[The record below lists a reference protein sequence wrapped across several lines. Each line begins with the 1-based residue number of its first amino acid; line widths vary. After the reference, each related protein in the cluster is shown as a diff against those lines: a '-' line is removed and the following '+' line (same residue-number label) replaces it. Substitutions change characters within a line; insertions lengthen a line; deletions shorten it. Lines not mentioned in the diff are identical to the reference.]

1 MQNNLFQDEIRILNF
16 ESCWRAEICQTLISE
31 FSILVNF
38 WTTQSIP
45 LNQLGF
51 PLNHHSSIHQKISPQ
66 YLILNA
72 RYMKWHILCDNEAN
86 LQLTAACANVQQYTN
101 EKTTLL
107 IYLKYQYKKIQSKP
121 NNVRYF
127 FYFNIKKWIEHRI
140 FFYWKGMLEWFD
152 RALRLWIP
160 YPCFLC
166 EHY

>member
-31 FSILVNF
+31 FSILANF

-51 PLNHHSSIHQKISPQ
+51 PLNHHSSIHQKISRQ

-72 RYMKWHILCDNEAN
+72 RYMKWYILGDNEAN

-107 IYLKYQYKKIQSKP
+107 IYLKYQYKKNSIKTKQCAVFVSLQYKKMDRTS
-121 NNVRYF
+121 NIFLFKRYA
-127 FYFNIKKWIEHRI
+127 R
-140 FFYWKGMLEWFD
+140 MV
-152 RALRLWIP
+152 
-160 YPCFLC
+160 
-166 EHY
+166 